1 MRPYSNHACKLFW
14 KIGCPDCGHAFVVEA
29 LIDETEHIEDED
41 FQVIDPA
48 TGFLYGLFG
57 PASIPVIAF
66 ALAMTGIFESSSP
79 GLMGLTLFMYSLC
92 IWPIIGF
99 VIAAS
104 SNTFVKVFVK
114 VRKSLECFYFCYG
127 RTVDFVSELGEWW
140 SYQLNSFN
148 SSKFQNKSQY
158 REHEHDR

>member
-1 MRPYSNHACKLFW
+1 MV
-14 KIGCPDCGHAFVVEA
+14 DEA
-29 LIDETEHIEDED
+29 EHIEDED

-57 PASIPVIAF
+57 PASIPVIVF

-104 SNTFVKVFVK
+104 SNTFVESFRKGARISGIVSIFVM
-114 VRKSLECFYFCYG
+114 VGMWILFLS
-127 RTVDFVSELGEWW
+127 WA
-140 SYQLNSFN
+140 
-148 SSKFQNKSQY
+148 SSGVTN
-158 REHEHDR
+158 

>member
-1 MRPYSNHACKLFW
+1 MISGNPEFAERKQVVSCPSCDRTLTTPASYSG

-29 LIDETEHIEDED
+29 LVDEAEHIEDED
-41 FQVIDPA
+41 FQVIDTA
-48 TGFLYGLFG
+48 TGFLYGLLG
-57 PASIPVIAF
+57 PASIPVIVF

-104 SNTFVKVFVK
+104 SNTFVESFRKGARISGIVSIFVM
-114 VRKSLECFYFCYG
+114 VGMWILFLS
-127 RTVDFVSELGEWW
+127 WA
-140 SYQLNSFN
+140 
-148 SSKFQNKSQY
+148 SSGVTN
-158 REHEHDR
+158 

>member
-1 MRPYSNHACKLFW
+1 MISDHPEVAERKQVVSCPSCGRTLTTPAGYSG

-29 LIDETEHIEDED
+29 LIDEAEHIEDED

-57 PASIPVIAF
+57 PASIPVIVF

-92 IWPIIGF
+92 LWPIIGF

-104 SNTFVKVFVK
+104 SNTFVESFRKGAKISGIVSIFVM
-114 VRKSLECFYFCYG
+114 VGMWILFLS
-127 RTVDFVSELGEWW
+127 WA
-140 SYQLNSFN
+140 
-148 SSKFQNKSQY
+148 SSGVTN
-158 REHEHDR
+158 